1 MRMPLKCNIITLIL
15 ITMKKNILI
24 ILLALFSLQA
34 FSQENMVTL
43 SGGYSFANLEESET
57 KGTGWRINGL
67 YEFNPQESKLAHG
80 VSFGYIRLSATD
92 NVGEGTITNTVNSF
106 PIYYAPKFMFGK
118 EKFKVFIKGALGMQ
132 IADLKREGIVVLNDV
147 DFGFYGGGGAGLM
160 IFLKENIF
168 INGEYEIAW
177 ASNSW
182 YNDGWI
188 NTAGGGIG
196 FKF

>member
-1 MRMPLKCNIITLIL
+1 
-15 ITMKKNILI
+15 MKKYIFAIFFLV
-24 ILLALFSLQA
+24 LSFKA
-34 FSQENMVTL
+34 FSQENMVTV
-43 SGGYSFANLEESET
+43 SGGYSFANIEDTDS

-67 YEFNPQESKLAHG
+67 FEFSPMAGKFAHG
-80 VSFGYIRLSATD
+80 ISIGYINLEASETVQQQTIKST
-92 NVGEGTITNTVNSF
+92 VGSLPV
-106 PIYYAPKFMFGK
+106 YYAPKVMFGNDK
-118 EKFKVFIKGALGMQ
+118 IKAFIKGALGFQ
-132 IADLKREGIVVLNDV
+132 YAWLKREGVVSLSDN
-147 DFGFYGGGGAGLM
+147 DFGFYGGGGAGIM

-182 YNDGWI
+182 YKDGWI